1 MKRRLITVISLITIA
16 PSALADGGTIIARDR
31 AGGLVITTFAS
42 ALRTGVVD
50 LSVMVQNREGL
61 DPVLDATVELTLTAP
76 DGREITAI
84 ATQAKAQNKI
94 LYAVPVTLDQPGRWI
109 LTMVVSRTGISVST
123 GARFDVAA
131 SGAVK
136 YWKYLAIPPA
146 FLVLFTLHQWLWR
159 RQGRA

>member
-1 MKRRLITVISLITIA
+1 MKRRLVTTVLLIA
-16 PSALADGGTIIARDR
+16 GARSALADGGTIISRDKI
-31 AGGLVITTFAS
+31 GGLVITTFAS

-50 LSVMVQNREGL
+50 LSVMIQNREGL

-76 DGREITAI
+76 DGREITAV
-84 ATQAKAQNKI
+84 ATQAQAQNKL
-94 LYAVPVTLDQPGRWI
+94 LYAVPVTFDQPGRWT
-109 LTMVVSRTGISVST
+109 LSMVVSRTGISVST
-123 GARFDVAA
+123 GARFEVV
-131 SGAVK
+131 SSSAVK

>member
-1 MKRRLITVISLITIA
+1 MTRRLVTAVLLIA
-16 PSALADGGTIIARDR
+16 GARSALADGGTIIARDK
-31 AGGLVITTFAS
+31 AGGLVITAFVST
-42 ALRTGVVD
+42 LRTGLVD
-50 LSVMVQNREGL
+50 LSVMIQNREGL

-76 DGREITAI
+76 DGREITAV
-84 ATQAKAQNKI
+84 ATQSQAQNKL
-94 LYAVPVTLDQPGRWI
+94 LYAVTVTLDQPGRWT
-109 LTMVVSRTGISVST
+109 LNMVVSRTGISVST
-123 GARFDVAA
+123 GARLDVAA

>member
-1 MKRRLITVISLITIA
+1 MTAVMLIVGA
-16 PSALADGGTIIARDR
+16 RNALADGGTIIARDT

-50 LSVMVQNREGL
+50 LSVMIQNREGL

-76 DGREITAI
+76 DGREITAV
-84 ATQAKAQNKI
+84 ATQAQAQNKL
-94 LYAVPVTLDQPGRWI
+94 LYAVPVTLDQPGRWT
-109 LTMVVSRTGISVST
+109 LVMVVSRTGISVST
-123 GARFDVAA
+123 GGSFEVAA

-136 YWKYLAIPPA
+136 YWKYLAIPPV
-146 FLVLFTLHQWLWR
+146 FLMLLTLHQWLWR